1 MKEHPD
7 KCVKKEALEN
17 DMLDRIDIV
26 SYNFFFFEKQMDEK
40 RAV

>member
-17 DMLDRIDIV
+17 DMLDGIDIV
-26 SYNFFFFEKQMDEK
+26 SYNFFKKSKWMKKEQYN
-40 RAV
+40 